1 MYHYIQTNR
10 KSLVNM
16 LEVWYGTVEPVC
28 LYKINGLSWAKQSV
42 AINGEGDCHG
52 CFREVTSIIIII
64 VYCTWEWVELE
75 LRDCNEE
82 LAA

>member
-1 MYHYIQTNR
+1 MVQWN
-10 KSLVNM
+10 L
-16 LEVWYGTVEPVC
+16 PVC
-28 LYKINGLSWAKQSV
+28 INGLSWAKQSV

-75 LRDCNEE
+75 LGDCNEE
-82 LAA
+82 LAT